1 MKSEPLYD
9 TNTVKEWLITYREK
23 SRELFCQNERL
34 ERLEVRMVGVGAMT
48 ITDMPKAPSI
58 QGDRL
63 ADLVSLKIE
72 LEESIGHGAEEQ
84 KLMRDRLEYVLGQ
97 IRSANERAVIRMR
110 YIDGEHWDKISEL
123 LYANRDDYTDHAE
136 SYLRQVYREHG
147 YALYHLARY
156 FAESDDE
163 KIKWYKEVSRDIKER
178 QKRIRRYKKIVD
190 KGQNDPSDI
199 GKPQDNSH

>member
-1 MKSEPLYD
+1 MKTEPLYD
-9 TNTVKEWLITYREK
+9 TNVVKEWLITYREK
-23 SRELFCQNERL
+23 SRDLFCQEERL
-34 ERLEVRMVGVGAMT
+34 ERLEARMVGVGSMT

-63 ADLVSLKIE
+63 ADLVALKIE
-72 LEESIGHGAEEQ
+72 LEESIGQGAEEQ
-84 KLMRDRLEYVLGQ
+84 RVMRERLDYVLGQ

-156 FAESDDE
+156 FAESDDDQ
-163 KIKWYKEVSRDIKER
+163 IAWYKDVSREIKER
-178 QKRIRRYKKIVD
+178 QKRIRRYKKIVE
-190 KGQNDPSDI
+190 KTEDI
-199 GKPQDNSH
+199 GEQS